1 MHHLYLFLVW
11 WHILGVTV
19 WLGANF
25 FLVLVLLPIAKKD
38 TYRDFYPQ
46 LFADIVLRLRAV
58 SWFVLT
64 SVVISGVFLMMFRF
78 GKAIV
83 TWDFWHDLYGQ
94 TLFMKLCCVCVVFV
108 LSYLHDFYWGPKA
121 IALLQKSPRDPQT
134 KKMRRI
140 SSYIG
145 RIIFLF
151 GLTIVFLAVKF
162 VRSG

>member
-11 WHILGVTV
+11 WHILGVTI

-46 LFADIVLRLRAV
+46 LFADIVMRLRAV
-58 SWFVLT
+58 SWFVLS

-78 GKAIV
+78 GKVIV
-83 TWDFWHDLYGQ
+83 TWDFWRELYGE
-94 TLFMKLCCVCVVFV
+94 TLFIKLCFVAAVFIG
-108 LSYLHDFYWGPKA
+108 SFLHDFHWGPKA
-121 IALLQKSPRDPQT
+121 IALLQQNPEDAQT

-151 GLTIVFLAVKF
+151 GLIVVFLAVKF
-162 VRSG
+162 VRGG

>member
-1 MHHLYLFLVW
+1 MYYLYLFLVW
-11 WHILGVTV
+11 WHILGVTI

-64 SVVISGVFLMMFRF
+64 SIVISGVFLMMFRF
-78 GKAIV
+78 GKVIA
-83 TWDFWHDLYGQ
+83 TWDFWCDLYGQ
-94 TLFMKLCCVCVVFV
+94 TLFIKLSFVCAVFV
-108 LSYLHDFYWGPKA
+108 LSWRHDFYWGPKA
-121 IALLQKSPRDPQT
+121 IALLQQSPNDPQT
-134 KKMRRI
+134 KIMRRI
-140 SSYIG
+140 SSYLG

-151 GLTIVFLAVKF
+151 GLIIVFLAVKF